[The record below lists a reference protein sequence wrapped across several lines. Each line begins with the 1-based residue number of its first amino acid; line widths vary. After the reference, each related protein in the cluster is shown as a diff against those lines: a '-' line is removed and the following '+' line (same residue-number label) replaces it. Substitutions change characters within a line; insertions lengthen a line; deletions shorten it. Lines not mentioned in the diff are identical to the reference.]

1 MKVVDED
8 VLRVASVSR
17 REGRR
22 TVLAGVD
29 LAVQSG
35 ETVAL
40 VGANGAGKS
49 TLIRTILDLRAAHGG
64 TITLAGRPNTDRR
77 ARAAVA
83 YLPERFQPPT
93 YLSGSE
99 FLDYMLSLY
108 RVGPADRGARE
119 VAAAL
124 GLGAEALARPVA
136 TYSKGMGQLLG
147 LTACIASGRRLL
159 IFDEPMDGLDP
170 AARVRLR
177 QALEVRRAEGAS
189 VLFSTHLLTDA
200 AEFADRIA
208 ILHDGRIAAAGS
220 VAELCARFE
229 ADDLESAYLYCTGE
243 TAATA

>member
-1 MKVVDED
+1 MNVPSLLVSGLRRNAGGRVILDSVDFQLD
-8 VLRVASVSR
+8 
-17 REGRR
+17 G
-22 TVLAGVD
+22 
-29 LAVQSG
+29 G

-64 TITLAGRPNTDRR
+64 TITLAGRTNTDRR

-93 YLSGSE
+93 YLSGDE
-99 FLDYMLSLY
+99 FIDYMLALY
-108 RVGPADRGARE
+108 GVAPSDRGARE

-147 LTACIASGRRLL
+147 LTACIASSRPLL

-200 AEFADRIA
+200 AEFADRVA
-208 ILHDGRIAAAGS
+208 ILHDGRIAADGS
-220 VAELCARFE
+220 VAELCERFG
-229 ADDLESAYLYCTGE
+229 ADDLESAYLHCTGE
-243 TAATA
+243 AAVSA